1 MDFLISGITSITPQQ
16 IVMYVIGAILIW
28 LAINKDLEPVLLLPL
43 GFGAILVNLP
53 ASGVLNQT
61 LEGIGETNGIIEW
74 LFNVGIEASEAMP
87 LLLFIGIGAMI
98 DFGPLLSNP
107 KLFLFGAAAQFG
119 IFAAIIVACCLG
131 FDLKDAASIGII
143 GAADGPTSILV
154 SQVLGSNY
162 IGPIAVVAYS
172 YMALV
177 PIIQPMVIKLL
188 TTKKERCIHME
199 YKPATVS
206 KKAKIIF
213 PIVVTFIAG
222 LVAPMSVSLV
232 GFLMFGNLLRECG
245 VLNNL
250 SDTAQNVL
258 SNLVSLLLGIT
269 IAFSMKADTFVNKET
284 LLIMLIGLSAFIF
297 DTAAG
302 VLFAKLMNLFSKE
315 KINPMI
321 GAAGI
326 SAFPM
331 AARVVQKMA
340 LKEDPSNVL
349 IMQATGTNVSGQIA
363 SVVAGGVILNVV
375 ASIL

>member
-119 IFAAIIVACCLG
+119 IFAAIVVACMLG

-154 SQVLGSNY
+154 SQVLG
-162 IGPIAVVAYS
+162 
-172 YMALV
+172 
-177 PIIQPMVIKLL
+177 IQLY
-188 TTKKERCIHME
+188 RAHC
-199 YKPATVS
+199 S
-206 KKAKIIF
+206 
-213 PIVVTFIAG
+213 G
-222 LVAPMSVSLV
+222 
-232 GFLMFGNLLRECG
+232 R
-245 VLNNL
+245 
-250 SDTAQNVL
+250 
-258 SNLVSLLLGIT
+258 LLLHGSCT
-269 IAFSMKADTFVNKET
+269 DHPAYGHQASHNKKRT
-284 LLIMLIGLSAFIF
+284 LHPY
-297 DTAAG
+297 G
-302 VLFAKLMNLFSKE
+302 VQTGYCFQKSKDH
-315 KINPMI
+315 
-321 GAAGI
+321 
-326 SAFPM
+326 FPN
-331 AARVVQKMA
+331 RCY
-340 LKEDPSNVL
+340 LYCRSCCPNVCF
-349 IMQATGTNVSGQIA
+349 
-363 SVVAGGVILNVV
+363 AGGIPYVWKPSQRMRR
-375 ASIL
+375 AE

>member
-16 IVMYVIGAILIW
+16 IVMYVIGAVLIW
-28 LAINKDLEPVLLLPL
+28 LAISKDLEPVLLLPL

-53 ASGVLNQT
+53 DSGVLNQT
-61 LEGIGETNGIIEW
+61 LEGIGETNGIIQW
-74 LFNVGIEASEAMP
+74 LFDVGIEASEAMP
-87 LLLFIGIGAMI
+87 ILLFIGIGAMI

-119 IFAAIIVACCLG
+119 IFAAILVAVFLG

-162 IGPIAVVAYS
+162 VGPIAVVAYS

-177 PIIQPMVIKLL
+177 PIIQPVVIRLL

-199 YKPATVS
+199 YKAVNVS
-206 KKAKIIF
+206 RKAKIIF
-213 PIVVTFIAG
+213 PIVVTFVAG

-269 IAFSMKADTFVNKET
+269 VAFSMRAESFVNPQT
-284 LLIMLIGLSAFIF
+284 LLIMVIGLAAFIF

-302 VLFAKLMNLFSKE
+302 VLFAKLMNLFTKE
-315 KINPMI
+315 KVNPMI

-331 AARVVQKMA
+331 AARVVQRMA
-340 LKEDPSNVL
+340 MKEDPSNVL

-363 SVVAGGVILNVV
+363 SVVAGGVILSVV
-375 ASIL
+375 SSIL

>member
-119 IFAAIIVACCLG
+119 IFAAIVVACMLG

-250 SDTAQNVL
+250 SDAAQNIL
-258 SNLVSLLLGIT
+258 SNLISLLLGIT

-302 VLFAKLMNLFSKE
+302 VLFAKLMNVFSKE

>member
-16 IVMYVIGAILIW
+16 IVMYVIGAVLIW
-28 LAINKDLEPVLLLPL
+28 LAISKDLEPVLLLPL

-53 ASGVLNQT
+53 DSGVLNQT
-61 LEGIGETNGIIEW
+61 LEGIGETNGIIQW
-74 LFNVGIEASEAMP
+74 LFDVGIEASEAMP
-87 LLLFIGIGAMI
+87 ILLFIGIGAMI

-119 IFAAIIVACCLG
+119 IFAAILVAVFLG

-162 IGPIAVVAYS
+162 VGPIAVVAYS

-177 PIIQPMVIKLL
+177 PIIQPVVIRLL
-188 TTKKERCIHME
+188 TTKKERCIHMD
-199 YKPATVS
+199 YKAVNVS
-206 KKAKIIF
+206 RKAKIIF
-213 PIVVTFIAG
+213 PIVVTFVAG

-250 SDTAQNVL
+250 SDAAQNIL

-269 IAFSMKADTFVNKET
+269 VAFSMRAESFVNPQT
-284 LLIMLIGLSAFIF
+284 LLIMVIGLAAFIF

-302 VLFAKLMNLFSKE
+302 VLFAKLLNLFTKE
-315 KINPMI
+315 KVNPMI

-331 AARVVQKMA
+331 AARVVQRMA

-363 SVVAGGVILNVV
+363 SVVAGGVILSVV
-375 ASIL
+375 SSIL

>member
-16 IVMYVIGAILIW
+16 IVMYVIGAVLSW

-74 LFNVGIEASEAMP
+74 LLKVGIEAYEPIP
-87 LLLFIGIGAMI
+87 LLLLIGIGAKI
-98 DFGPLLSNP
+98 DFCPLLSNP

-119 IFAAIIVACCLG
+119 IFAAIVVACALG

-177 PIIQPMVIKLL
+177 PIIQPVVIKLL

-250 SDTAQNVL
+250 SDAAQNIL

-284 LLIMLIGLSAFIF
+284 LLIMLIGLCAFIF

-302 VLFAKLMNLFSKE
+302 VLFAKLMNVFSKE

-340 LKEDPSNVL
+340 LKEDPSNIL